1 MARRLVGI
9 LTLLMSMTLWAV
21 PPLTTIQDVLYK
33 ADGTPFNGTLFIEW
47 KSFEAVDY
55 STIATHSLT
64 VPVVNG
70 VLRVQLVPTTNAT
83 PAATYTVRYSSDG
96 RIQFTEV
103 WSVPPS
109 ATVVKLKDVRVASST
124 QPGGG
129 ENPPPPGEILISD
142 VEGLAEE
149 LALRPVK
156 GASYAPSRAVYIGA
170 SGDLEAVS
178 GNVSDCVLVDGT
190 SGPCGTGGGGTAP
203 GFTDGETPAGL
214 INGSNVTFTLAEAP
228 NPSTSL
234 ALYRNGVLQRSG
246 ADYSVSGNVIT
257 FATAATPQVGDL
269 LQVSY
274 RLAGAAAPLTEA
286 GGALTGTYPD
296 PQIAGG
302 VISDFNIAASAGI
315 QESKLALNYPT
326 HPSANDPTAEQK
338 AALGGS
344 SGAPSATN
352 RYVTS
357 QDPRLADARTP
368 AGHSLLGESHPDTT
382 AGTPARGDLVVAQ
395 GMLPVTWKRLPL
407 GAANRCLIS
416 NGSDAVWNACLFTG
430 FTPGAV
436 PFVDGAG
443 NLAQNAGRLFWD
455 NANRRL
461 SVGNNLGLTT
471 VYVHDATPGSGVTGL
486 TVRGG
491 QNQGSQPLQSWQ
503 TAAGAEVGYLDAA
516 GTLSAVTVRAGGSAS
531 RAAWQET
538 GATADPSART
548 DGDSWYHSTQQARK
562 GVAAGRIHTVPQV
575 LCSNTGGSTNATA
588 HTRLGSCTLPAGLL
602 QPGDRVDIRFDFSHE
617 GTEVDFM
624 VEVRWGGSAMV
635 VRSAPMEETKVTGRA
650 EAGVH
655 PGGAQWSVL
664 SWGVTAVL
672 TADAG
677 QADDSPAN
685 PLTIDFLA
693 HINAASTE
701 TVTLR
706 NFTVVRY
713 PAQANP

>member
-1 MARRLVGI
+1 MARRSVGI
-9 LTLLMSMTLWAV
+9 LTLWMSVTLWPA

-33 ADGTPFNGTLFIEW
+33 ADGTPFRGTLFIEW

-83 PAATYTVRYSSDG
+83 PPATYTVRYSSDG

-109 ATVVKLKDVRVASST
+109 ATVVRLKDVRVASS
-124 QPGGG
+124 QPGGA
-129 ENPPPPGEILISD
+129 EPPPPPSEILISD

-149 LALRPVK
+149 LALRPTK

-170 SGDLEAVS
+170 SGALEAVN
-178 GNVSDCVLVDGT
+178 GNLSDCVRVDGT
-190 SGPCGTGGGGTAP
+190 AGPCGTEGGSVGP

-234 ALYRNGVLQRSG
+234 GLYRNGLLQRAG
-246 ADYSVSGNVIT
+246 TDYTLSGNVIT
-257 FATAATPQVGDL
+257 FATAATPQVGDQL
-269 LQVSY
+269 LAYY
-274 RLAGAAAPLTEA
+274 RVAGAAAPLTEA

-302 VISDFNIAASAGI
+302 VISDFNIAANAGI

-326 HPSANDPTAEQK
+326 HSSANDPTAEQK

-357 QDPRLADARTP
+357 QDPRLSDARP
-368 AGHSLLGESHPDTT
+368 PVGHALLGDSHNDST

-395 GMLPVTWKRLPL
+395 GTLPATWKRLPL
-407 GAANRCLIS
+407 GAANRCLTS

-436 PFVDGAG
+436 PFVDGSG

-471 VYVHDATPGSGVTGL
+471 VYVYDATPGSGVTGL

-503 TAAGAEVGYLDAA
+503 SATGAEVGYVDAA
-516 GTLSAVTVRAGGSAS
+516 GTLSAVTVRAGGSPS

-538 GATADPSART
+538 GVTADPSTRG
-548 DGDSWYHSTQQARK
+548 DGDSWYHATQQARK
-562 GVAAGRIHTVPQV
+562 GVAAGRVHTLPQV
-575 LCSNTGGSTNATA
+575 WCASTGGSTSSSA

-602 QPGDRVDIRFDFSHE
+602 QPGDRVEIRFDFSHE
-617 GTEVDFM
+617 GSETGLT
-624 VEVRWGGSAMV
+624 VEVRWGSSVVM
-635 VRSAPMEETKVTGRA
+635 VRSAAAEESKITGRA

-655 PGGAQWSVL
+655 GGGTQWSVL
-664 SWGVTAVL
+664 SWGVTTAL
-672 TADAG
+672 NADAG

-693 HINAASTE
+693 RMDAPTTE

-713 PAQANP
+713 PAQSNP